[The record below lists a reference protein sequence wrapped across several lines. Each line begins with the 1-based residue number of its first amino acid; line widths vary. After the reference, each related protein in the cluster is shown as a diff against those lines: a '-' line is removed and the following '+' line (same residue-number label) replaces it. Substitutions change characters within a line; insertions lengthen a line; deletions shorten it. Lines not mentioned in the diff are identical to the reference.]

1 LTFLARRGKGETM
14 EIVTAR
20 LGLRPARMD
29 DLEAMHAV
37 LAHPDA
43 MRWWST
49 LPHVEINQTRTWL
62 GSMIENA
69 EAGAADFVVEY
80 QGQVIGKAGCWR
92 LPEVGYILHPRA
104 WGQGLG
110 REAMSA
116 VIDHI
121 FATCDVQALSADVDP
136 ANTASIRLLESL
148 GFVRT
153 GQANATILVGD
164 QWMDSLYYGLERSC
178 WSSPVKG

>member
-1 LTFLARRGKGETM
+1 M

-20 LGLRPARMD
+20 LKLRHARID
-29 DLEAMHAV
+29 DLQAIHAV
-37 LAHPDA
+37 LSDAEA

-49 LPHVEINQTRTWL
+49 LPHTDIGQTRAWL
-62 GSMIENA
+62 EGMIQNA
-69 EAGAADFVVEY
+69 EAGAADFVVEHE
-80 QGQVIGKAGCWR
+80 GQVIGKAGCWR

-110 REAMSA
+110 REAMGA
-116 VIDHI
+116 VIDHV
-121 FATCDVQALSADVDP
+121 FATSDVPALHADVDP
-136 ANTASIRLLESL
+136 DNAASIRLLERL

-153 GQANATILVGD
+153 GQAKATILIGD
-164 QWMDSLYYGLERSC
+164 QWMDSLYYGLERSD

>member
-1 LTFLARRGKGETM
+1 M

-20 LGLRPARMD
+20 LRLRPARMD
-29 DLEAMHAV
+29 DLEAIHAV
-37 LAHPDA
+37 LSHPDA

-49 LPHVEINQTRTWL
+49 LPHTEIDQTRTWL
-62 GSMIENA
+62 EAMIENA
-69 EAGAADFVVEY
+69 DAGAADFVVEH

-92 LPEVGYILHPRA
+92 LPEVGYILHPMA

-110 REAMSA
+110 REAMGA
-116 VIDHI
+116 VIDHV
-121 FATCDVQALSADVDP
+121 FATSDVPALHADVDP
-136 ANTASIRLLESL
+136 ANAGSIRLLESL

-153 GQANATILVGD
+153 GQAKATLLIGD
-164 QWMDSLYYGLERSC
+164 QWMDSLYYRLERSG